1 MPAGRAKIALSDG
14 FLATSF
20 ATLLYLNTLP
30 NGFVFDDHRAV
41 ERNPSVTN
49 SASLLDRDF
58 WGTPLS
64 SPSSHG
70 SYRPLAVLS
79 LRLSRLLDPG
89 GSARGFHAVNALLH
103 GASAAALWLV
113 ARLRLRRAD
122 ALAAALCFAAHPLNT
137 EAVAYCVG
145 RADLLAAALGLLA
158 LACHQARGGGA
169 MTAFVRHSAACAC
182 FAAALA
188 CKETAIVLIL
198 ACAAW
203 ELLAPR
209 SPRSTIAAAL
219 RCTPPALVGA
229 GYLLLRAA
237 RVGSWTHTFRV
248 LDNPI
253 AFAAS
258 ARARWLST
266 ARVHGTCAA
275 LLLWPATLSADY
287 SLDALPIV
295 DDWRDPALAP
305 AALLYAAAAA
315 LVVLLGRRGRSAA
328 AAESRRARAAL
339 AWVVTGALAFAP
351 AAHVPTPLAF
361 VVAERLLYVPCA
373 AACVV
378 VAGFGLGELRRR
390 GRGGRLC
397 ARLLLCAILVAAGG
411 RTMRRNCDWRS
422 DATLFGAALAAYPR
436 SAKAAY
442 QLADGAIQ
450 RGDRAAAE
458 PLLRRALEIHPTYH
472 YAYLHLARLAL
483 LDGAP
488 QAAADAAAASLAAV
502 PAPNPHAH
510 LLAARALLRLGR
522 AADAEPHARRA
533 ASDLGAADATAH
545 DTLAEA
551 LAASTRWP
559 EAAAAF
565 AAAAATEGSAE
576 RLDNLGAALL
586 RAGRRGEARDA
597 FERALVL
604 NPGDERA
611 RRGAAEARR

>member
-1 MPAGRAKIALSDG
+1 M
-14 FLATSF
+14 
-20 ATLLYLNTLP
+20 
-30 NGFVFDDHRAV
+30 
-41 ERNPSVTN
+41 
-49 SASLLDRDF
+49 
-58 WGTPLS
+58 
-64 SPSSHG
+64 
-70 SYRPLAVLS
+70 
-79 LRLSRLLDPG
+79 
-89 GSARGFHAVNALLH
+89 
-103 GASAAALWLV
+103 
-113 ARLRLRRAD
+113 
-122 ALAAALCFAAHPLNT
+122 
-137 EAVAYCVG
+137 
-145 RADLLAAALGLLA
+145 
-158 LACHQARGGGA
+158 
-169 MTAFVRHSAACAC
+169 
-182 FAAALA
+182 
-188 CKETAIVLIL
+188 LIP

-209 SPRSTIAAAL
+209 SPRSTIAAVL
-219 RCTPPALVGA
+219 RCAPPALVGA

-253 AFAAS
+253 AFATS

-287 SLDALPIV
+287 SLDALPLV

-305 AALLYAAAAA
+305 AALLYAAAAV
-315 LVVLLGRRGRSAA
+315 LVVVLARRGAA
-328 AAESRRARAAL
+328 PPPPSRAARAAL

-351 AAHVPTPLAF
+351 ASHVPTPLAF

-378 VAGFGLGELRRR
+378 VAGFGLGALRRR

-422 DATLFGAALAAYPR
+422 DATLFGAALTAYPR

-458 PLLRRALEIHPTYH
+458 PLLRRALDIHPTYH

-483 LDGAP
+483 LDGKP

-533 ASDLGAADATAH
+533 ASTSAPPTRRPRRAGRGAGGV
-545 DTLAEA
+545 EA
-551 LAASTRWP
+551 LARGGRRVRGGGRDRRQRRAIRQSGCRAARGAEV
-559 EAAAAF
+559 EA
-565 AAAAATEGSAE
+565 G
-576 RLDNLGAALL
+576 RLDVLVLRRETRGRGAA
-586 RAGRRGEARDA
+586 R
-597 FERALVL
+597 
-604 NPGDERA
+604 P
-611 RRGAAEARR
+611 RRGARPV